1 MKIEQTSFFVGDTTW
16 NATNEKNQNE
26 KDMNQKSGSYFTGS
40 MKQNSDPIAA
50 RREEAVN
57 KAMKVVRNAFDGDKK
72 VDEDLQLRT
81 DHIREL
87 HDNLAKAKDSI
98 ENIND
103 SREAIKEMYGV
114 AEDSKEQGDLEL
126 LEKRYRLQNKSTGE
140 ILTEQEQNRL
150 QEIDQAGLTEYQ
162 SRSFEL
168 YKQEDTFKKEIDE
181 SLTEIQVENAVIRG
195 VKLERLKTN
204 PILEAT
210 QEADKIQNDASE
222 EIKGMLVSE
231 MKDHI
236 DEVKKKQQEEAEKKE
251 KAEEDAKRTETD
263 QVRFKENDQLE
274 TIIKLPAKKNDIQ
287 TEIENIIDKMNLLG
301 EDILG
306 AVVDTNL

>member
-1 MKIEQTSFFVGDTTW
+1 MGDTTLS
-16 NATNEKNQNE
+16 ASNEKTQNE
-26 KDMNQKSGSYFTGS
+26 KEMKEKNGSYFAGNL
-40 MKQNSDPIAA
+40 KQNADPIAA

-57 KAMKVVRNAFDGDKK
+57 KALKVVKNAFDGEKK

-81 DHIREL
+81 DHIKEL
-87 HDNLAKAKDSI
+87 EYNMAKAKDSI
-98 ENIND
+98 ENIKD
-103 SREAIKEMYGV
+103 SREVIKETYGV
-114 AEDSKEQGDLEL
+114 TEDSKEQGDLEL

-140 ILTEQEQNRL
+140 ILTEQEQDHL
-150 QEIDQAGLTEYQ
+150 KEIDQAGLTEYQ
-162 SRSFEL
+162 NWSLEL

-210 QEADKIQNDASE
+210 QAADKIKTDASE

-251 KAEEDAKRTETD
+251 KAEEDAKKTETN
-263 QVRFKENDQLE
+263 QEKSNENDQVE
-274 TIIKLPAKKNDIQ
+274 NIIKLPAIKKRFKQ
-287 TEIENIIDKMNLLG
+287 RLK
-301 EDILG
+301 IL
-306 AVVDTNL
+306 